1 MSTAKIKVSNLP
13 PAPKPTKAVKVGNPF
28 HHLPGKRDL
37 SNPDKRLNKENEI
50 IFEVRVMDEPELGL
64 TITTN
69 RYAFSRAKKA
79 ALDALDTWLNSFDV
93 TASYYFNEDDLPLIE
108 NSTLP
113 ELATIL
119 FKRLDIP
126 AHIEDVYR
134 DTSFLQLEDT
144 FFVSRRT
151 NHLERK
157 NKRKIPDKPAIY
169 THELHSM
176 F

>member
-79 ALDALDTWLNSFDV
+79 ALDACDTWLNSFDV
-93 TASYYFNEDDLPLIE
+93 TASYYFDENDLPIIDS
-108 NSTLP
+108 STML
-113 ELATIL
+113 ELAIIL
-119 FKRLDIP
+119 FKRLDIS
-126 AHIEDVYR
+126 AHIEEVHR
-134 DTSFLQLEDT
+134 DSSLIQIEDT
-144 FFVSRRT
+144 LFVSQRA
-151 NHLERK
+151 NHLEKK
-157 NKRKIPDKPAIY
+157 NKRRIPSY
-169 THELHSM
+169 TPIDGYK
-176 F
+176 FD